1 MIKIKK
7 GYYILKIEDLEKE
20 LKTGKL
26 RGLYL
31 LYGEETF
38 LLENCL
44 KSIKKIFGEK
54 INGINYILL
63 DDTNI
68 NGIISDLETPAFG
81 YDKKL
86 IIAKNTGLFKKDLK
100 KKSKNDNSGLKE
112 KINSYLKENFEQI
125 SESVILVFVE
135 QNAEKCELL
144 STIEKTGVV
153 CNFEYQK
160 PYQIQNRLKSI
171 INAYKVNIEM
181 STLTYLIECCG
192 TDMQELINETRKL
205 IEYTGEGNTITKE
218 AIDKIAIKKMESVI
232 FDLTDS
238 LGKKNTKQAIEV
250 LRNLILSKEPLQK
263 ILITLY
269 NHFKKIY
276 LAKLAMA
283 QNKDVT
289 SYLDLKPNQ
298 AFLANKYKAQASYFK
313 LKELRNILQEFCDL
327 DYKYKIGLI
336 DLNVGLEA
344 ILCAYC

>member
-1 MIKIKK
+1 M
-7 GYYILKIEDLEKE
+7 KIEELEKN
-20 LKTGKL
+20 LKQGIL
-26 RGLYL
+26 NGIYL

-54 INGINYILL
+54 INGINYILI
-63 DDTNI
+63 DDTNV
-68 NGIISDLETPAFG
+68 NGIISDIETPAFG
-81 YDKKL
+81 YEKKL

-100 KKSKNDNSGLKE
+100 KKSKNDNSNLKE
-112 KINSYLKENFEQI
+112 KLDTYIKDNIEQI
-125 SESVILVFVE
+125 NDTIVLVFVE
-135 QNAEKCELL
+135 EIAEKCELFT
-144 STIEKTGVV
+144 TIEKNGIV

-160 PYQIQNRLKSI
+160 PYQIQNRLKAI
-171 INAYKVNIEM
+171 INAYKVNVDAN
-181 STLTYLIECCG
+181 TLAYLIECCG

-218 AIDKIAIKKMESVI
+218 AIDKIAIKKMESII
-232 FDLTDS
+232 FDLTDN

-250 LRNLILSKEPLQK
+250 LRNLVLSKEPLQK

-269 NHFKKIY
+269 NHFKKLY
-276 LAKLAMA
+276 LTKLAIS

-298 AFLANKYKAQASYFK
+298 SFLTSKYKAQAGYFK
-313 LKELRNILQEFCDL
+313 LKELRRILQEFCDL

>member
-1 MIKIKK
+1 M
-7 GYYILKIEDLEKE
+7 KIEELEKE

-26 RGLYL
+26 HGLYL

-44 KSIKKIFGEK
+44 KSINRLFGEK
-54 INGINYILL
+54 LNGINYILI
-63 DDTNI
+63 DETNV
-68 NGIISDLETPAFG
+68 NGIVSDIETPAFG
-81 YDKKL
+81 FEKKL
-86 IIAKNTGLFKKDLK
+86 IIAKGTGIFKKDLK
-100 KKSKNDNSGLKE
+100 KKSKKDNDDLKE
-112 KINSYLKENFEQI
+112 KINLYIKENIEQI
-125 SESVILVFVE
+125 NETCVIVFIE
-135 QNAEKCELL
+135 QNVEKCELL
-144 STIEKTGVV
+144 STIEKLGVV
-153 CNFEYQK
+153 CDFEYQK
-160 PYQIQNRLKSI
+160 PLQIQNRLKAI
-171 INAYKVNIEM
+171 INAYKINIEM
-181 STLTYLIECCG
+181 NTLMYLIECCG

-218 AIDKIAIKKMESVI
+218 AIDKIAIKKMESII

-250 LRNLILSKEPLQK
+250 LRNLVLSKEPLQK

-269 NHFKKIY
+269 NHFKKLY
-276 LAKLAMA
+276 LTKLAIS

-298 AFLANKYKAQASYFK
+298 AFLANKYKAQSSYFK
-313 LKELRNILQEFCDL
+313 LKELRKILQEFCDL

-336 DLNVGLEA
+336 DLNVGLET

>member
-1 MIKIKK
+1 M
-7 GYYILKIEDLEKE
+7 KIEELEKE

-26 RGLYL
+26 HGIYL

-54 INGINYILL
+54 INGINYILI
-63 DDTNI
+63 DETNI
-68 NGIISDLETPAFG
+68 NGIISDIETPAFG
-81 YDKKL
+81 FEKKL
-86 IIAKNTGLFKKDLK
+86 IIAKSTGLFKKDLK
-100 KKSKNDNSGLKE
+100 KKSKNDNNDLKE
-112 KINSYLKENFEQI
+112 KITSYIKDNIEQI
-125 SESVILVFVE
+125 NQTVVIVFVE
-135 QNAEKCELL
+135 QNVEKCELL
-144 STIEKTGVV
+144 STIDKLGVV

-160 PYQIQNRLKSI
+160 PNQIQNRLKAI
-171 INAYKVNIEM
+171 INAYKINIEM
-181 STLTYLIECCG
+181 STLMYLIECCG

-218 AIDKIAIKKMESVI
+218 AVDKIAIKKMESII

-250 LRNLILSKEPLQK
+250 LRNLVLSKEPLQK

-269 NHFKKIY
+269 NHFKKLY
-276 LAKLAMA
+276 LTKLAIA
-283 QNKDVT
+283 QNKDVA

-298 AFLANKYKAQASYFK
+298 SFLTSKYKAQAGYFK
-313 LKELRNILQEFCDL
+313 LKELRRILQEFCDL

>member
-1 MIKIKK
+1 M
-7 GYYILKIEDLEKE
+7 KIEELEKE
-20 LKTGKL
+20 LKIGKL
-26 RGLYL
+26 RGIYL

-54 INGINYILL
+54 VNGINYILL
-63 DDTNI
+63 DETNI
-68 NGIISDLETPAFG
+68 NGIMSDLETPAFG
-81 YDKKL
+81 FEKKL
-86 IIAKNTGLFKKDLK
+86 IIAKGTGIFKKDLK
-100 KKSKNDNSGLKE
+100 KKIKNDNSDLKE
-112 KINSYLKENFEQI
+112 KINLYIKENIDQI
-125 SESVILVFVE
+125 NETVVLVFVE
-135 QNAEKCELL
+135 ESVEKCELL
-144 STIEKTGVV
+144 STIEKLGAV
-153 CNFEYQK
+153 CNFQYQK
-160 PYQIQNRLKSI
+160 PYQIQNRLKTI

-218 AIDKIAIKKMESVI
+218 TIDKLAIKKMESII

-269 NHFKKIY
+269 NHFKKLY
-276 LAKLAMA
+276 LTKLAIA

-298 AFLANKYKAQASYFK
+298 SFLTNKYKAQAGYFK

>member
-1 MIKIKK
+1 MK
-7 GYYILKIEDLEKE
+7 LEELERE

-26 RGLYL
+26 HGIYL

-54 INGINYILL
+54 INGINYILI
-63 DDTNI
+63 DETNI
-68 NGIISDLETPAFG
+68 NGIISDIDTPAFG
-81 YDKKL
+81 FEKKL
-86 IIAKNTGLFKKDLK
+86 IIAKSTGLFKKDLK
-100 KKSKNDNSGLKE
+100 KKSKNDYNDLKE
-112 KINSYLKENFEQI
+112 KITSYIKDNIDQI
-125 SESVILVFVE
+125 NQTVVIVFVE
-135 QNAEKCELL
+135 QNVEKCELL
-144 STIEKTGVV
+144 STIDKLGVV

-160 PYQIQNRLKSI
+160 PHQIQNRLKGI

-181 STLTYLIECCG
+181 NTLMYLIECCG

-205 IEYTGEGNTITKE
+205 IEFTGEGNTITKD
-218 AIDKIAIKKMESVI
+218 AIDKLAIKKMESII

-250 LRNLILSKEPLQK
+250 LRNLVLSKEPIQK

-269 NHFKKIY
+269 NHFKKLY
-276 LAKLAMA
+276 LTKLAIMH
-283 QNKDVT
+283 NKEVT

-298 AFLANKYKAQASYFK
+298 TFLTNKYKAQAGYFK
-313 LKELRNILQEFCDL
+313 LKELRRILQEFCDL

-336 DLNVGLEA
+336 DINVGLEA

>member
-1 MIKIKK
+1 MKV
-7 GYYILKIEDLEKE
+7 EELEKE
-20 LKTGKL
+20 LKDCKL
-26 RGLYL
+26 NSLYL

-44 KSIKKIFGEK
+44 KSIKKLFGEK
-54 INGINYILL
+54 VNGINYILL
-63 DDTNI
+63 DETNI

-81 YDKKL
+81 FKKKL
-86 IIAKNTGLFKKDLK
+86 IIAKNTGIFKKDLK
-100 KKSKNDNSGLKE
+100 KKSKNDNSDIKE
-112 KINSYLKENFEQI
+112 KINIYIKENIAQI
-125 SESVILVFVE
+125 NESIVLVFIE
-135 QNAEKCELL
+135 QSVEKCELL
-144 STIEKTGVV
+144 STIEKCGIV

-160 PYQIQNRLKSI
+160 LFQIQNRLKAI
-171 INAYKVNIEM
+171 INAYKVNVEM

-218 AIDKIAIKKMESVI
+218 AIDKLSIKKIESII

-238 LGKKNTKQAIEV
+238 LGKKNTKEAIEV
-250 LRNLILSKEPLQK
+250 LRNLVLSKEPLQK

-276 LAKLAMA
+276 LTKLAII

-298 AFLANKYKAQASYFK
+298 AFLTNKYKTQAGYFK
-313 LKELRNILQEFCDL
+313 SKELRKILQEFCDL

-344 ILCAYC
+344 ILCTYC

>member
-1 MIKIKK
+1 M
-7 GYYILKIEDLEKE
+7 KIEELEKE

-26 RGLYL
+26 HGLYL

-54 INGINYILL
+54 VNGINYILI
-63 DDTNI
+63 DETNI
-68 NGIISDLETPAFG
+68 NEIVSDIETPAFG
-81 YDKKL
+81 FEKKL
-86 IIAKNTGLFKKDLK
+86 IIAKATGIFKKDLK
-100 KKSKNDNSGLKE
+100 KKSKKDNDNLKE
-112 KINSYLKENFEQI
+112 KINLYIKENIKQI
-125 SESVILVFVE
+125 NETCVVVFIE
-135 QNAEKCELL
+135 QNVEKCELL
-144 STIEKTGVV
+144 STIEKLGVV

-160 PYQIQNRLKSI
+160 PIQIQTRLKAI
-171 INAYKVNIEM
+171 INAYKINIEM
-181 STLTYLIECCG
+181 STLMYLIECCG

-218 AIDKIAIKKMESVI
+218 AIDKLAIKKMESII

-269 NHFKKIY
+269 NHFKKLY
-276 LAKLAMA
+276 LTKLAIV

-298 AFLANKYKAQASYFK
+298 TFLTNKYKAQAGYFK
-313 LKELRNILQEFCDL
+313 LKELRRILQEFCDL

>member
-1 MIKIKK
+1 M
-7 GYYILKIEDLEKE
+7 KIEELEKN
-20 LKTGKL
+20 LKQGIL
-26 RGLYL
+26 NGIYL

-44 KSIKKIFGEK
+44 KSIKKLFGEK
-54 INGINYILL
+54 INGINYILI
-63 DDTNI
+63 DDTNV

-81 YDKKL
+81 YEKKL

-100 KKSKNDNSGLKE
+100 KKSKNDNSNLKE
-112 KINSYLKENFEQI
+112 KIDTYIKENIEQI
-125 SESVILVFVE
+125 NDTIVLVFVE
-135 QNAEKCELL
+135 ETAEKCELL
-144 STIEKTGVV
+144 TTIEKNGIV

-160 PYQIQNRLKSI
+160 PYQIQNRLKAI
-171 INAYKVNIEM
+171 INAYKVNVDAN
-181 STLTYLIECCG
+181 TLAYLIECCG
-192 TDMQELINETRKL
+192 TDMQELINET
-205 IEYTGEGNTITKE
+205 
-218 AIDKIAIKKMESVI
+218 IDKIAIKKMESII
-232 FDLTDS
+232 FDLTDN

-250 LRNLILSKEPLQK
+250 LRNLVLSKEPLQK

-269 NHFKKIY
+269 NHFKKLY
-276 LAKLAMA
+276 LTKLAIS

-298 AFLANKYKAQASYFK
+298 SFLTSKYKAQAGYFK
-313 LKELRNILQEFCDL
+313 LKELRRILQEFCDL

>member
-1 MIKIKK
+1 M
-7 GYYILKIEDLEKE
+7 KIEELEKE

-44 KSIKKIFGEK
+44 KSIKKLFGEK
-54 INGINYILL
+54 INGINYILI
-63 DDTNI
+63 DDTNL
-68 NGIISDLETPAFG
+68 NEIISDIETPAFG
-81 YDKKL
+81 YEKKL

-100 KKSKNDNSGLKE
+100 KKSKNDNNNLKE
-112 KINSYLKENFEQI
+112 KLNTYIKENIEQI
-125 SESVILVFVE
+125 NETVVLVFVE
-135 QNAEKCELL
+135 ENAEKCEIL
-144 STIEKTGVV
+144 STIEKFGAV

-160 PYQIQNRLKSI
+160 PYQIQNRLKTI
-171 INAYKVNIEM
+171 INAYKVNVEM

-205 IEYTGEGNTITKE
+205 IEYTGEGNTITKD
-218 AIDKIAIKKMESVI
+218 AIDKLSIKKMESII

-250 LRNLILSKEPLQK
+250 LRNLVLSKEPLQK

-276 LAKLAMA
+276 LAKLAIA

-298 AFLANKYKAQASYFK
+298 AFLANKYKAQANYFK

>member
-1 MIKIKK
+1 M
-7 GYYILKIEDLEKE
+7 KIEELEKE
-20 LKTGKL
+20 LRTGRL
-26 RGLYL
+26 HGIYL

-54 INGINYILL
+54 VNGINYILI
-63 DDTNI
+63 DETNI
-68 NGIISDLETPAFG
+68 NEIVSDIETPAFG
-81 YDKKL
+81 FEKKL

-100 KKSKNDNSGLKE
+100 KKSKNDNNDLKE
-112 KINSYLKENFEQI
+112 KINLYIKQNIDQI
-125 SESVILVFVE
+125 NETVVVVFVE
-135 QNAEKCELL
+135 QSVEKCELL
-144 STIEKTGVV
+144 STIDKLGVV

-160 PYQIQNRLKSI
+160 PYQIQNRLKAI
-171 INAYKVNIEM
+171 INAYKVNVD
-181 STLTYLIECCG
+181 SNTLTYLIECCG

-218 AIDKIAIKKMESVI
+218 AIDKLAIKKMESII

-269 NHFKKIY
+269 NHFKKLY
-276 LAKLAMA
+276 LTKLAIV

-298 AFLANKYKAQASYFK
+298 TFLTNKYKAQAGYFK
-313 LKELRNILQEFCDL
+313 LKELRRILQEFCDL

>member
-1 MIKIKK
+1 M
-7 GYYILKIEDLEKE
+7 KIEELEKN
-20 LKTGKL
+20 LKQGIL
-26 RGLYL
+26 NGIYL

-44 KSIKKIFGEK
+44 KSIKKLFGEK
-54 INGINYILL
+54 INGINYILI
-63 DDTNI
+63 DDTNV
-68 NGIISDLETPAFG
+68 NAIISDLETPAFG
-81 YDKKL
+81 YEKKL

-100 KKSKNDNSGLKE
+100 KKSKSDNSNLKE
-112 KINSYLKENFEQI
+112 KIDTFIKENIEQI
-125 SESVILVFVE
+125 NDTIVLVFVE
-135 QNAEKCELL
+135 ETAEKCELL
-144 STIEKTGVV
+144 TTIEKNGVV

-160 PYQIQNRLKSI
+160 PYQIQNRLKAI
-171 INAYKVNIEM
+171 INAYKVNVDAN
-181 STLTYLIECCG
+181 TLTYLIECCG

-218 AIDKIAIKKMESVI
+218 AIDKIAIKKMESII
-232 FDLTDS
+232 FDLTDN

-250 LRNLILSKEPLQK
+250 LRNLVLSKEPLQK

-269 NHFKKIY
+269 NHFKKLY
-276 LAKLAMA
+276 LTKLAIS

-298 AFLANKYKAQASYFK
+298 SFLTNKYKAKAGYFK
-313 LKELRNILQEFCDL
+313 LKELRRILQEFCDL